1 MKNIK
6 NKMLIGLFSL
16 FIIASSCKKK
26 SDGVITPEDR
36 IAFDSAKL
44 ATFFQQHPDFK
55 KYEKDINELYNKEDF
70 HYVWYDKDG
79 RVDFAEVLYGK
90 VNEIK
95 EEGVVVQMPYKKEVD
110 ELFAEKKGEKSTL
123 ENDLLVS
130 AMYFYYT
137 KNVLQGVDATASK
150 QTGWYLPRPNVSYV
164 DYLAELMKDPEKLE
178 KDETENISQ
187 YYLLKKG
194 LKRYQEIQQK
204 GGWGKI
210 DFPADKKTLKE
221 GDSAVAIAQIRK
233 RLFITADLKNDNGSK
248 VFDNELKE
256 GLAAYEKRHNR
267 KADNTINA
275 ILAKELS
282 IPVEDRIKTIIVNM
296 ERCRWIDPKIMEAKE
311 LVSVNI
317 PSYKLNYM
325 KDGKTV
331 LESNVVVGKELNKT
345 VVFSGQM
352 SYIVFAPYWNIPK
365 SIIEKEIKP
374 GMEKN
379 KNYLEDKNMEWNDG
393 NVRQKPGNANS
404 LGLVKFMFPNSNNIY
419 LHDTP
424 AKSLFN
430 KESRA
435 FSHGC
440 VRVEKAR
447 DLAVAIMDDQNKMSA
462 AEIDK
467 AMHAGTEQ
475 SVSLKRKIPV
485 YIAYFTASADKEG
498 HVNFYEDV
506 YNRDNR
512 LASMLYKKK

>member
-1 MKNIK
+1 
-6 NKMLIGLFSL
+6 MLIGLFSL

-26 SDGVITPEDR
+26 TDGVITPEDR

-44 ATFFQQHPDFK
+44 TTFFEKHPDFK

-70 HYVWYDKDG
+70 HYVWYDQDG

-90 VNEIK
+90 VNGIK
-95 EEGVVVQMPYKKEVD
+95 EEGVVVKMPYKTEVD
-110 ELFAEKKGEKSTL
+110 ELFSSKSGDKSTL

-137 KNVLQGVDATASK
+137 NNVLAGVDTKTSK
-150 QTGWYLPRPNVSYV
+150 KTGWYLPRPNVSYV

-178 KDETENISQ
+178 KDEAENFSQ

-194 LKRYQEIQQK
+194 LKRYQDIQAK
-204 GGWGKI
+204 GGWGRV
-210 DFPADKKTLKE
+210 DFPANVKTLKE
-221 GDSAVAIAQIRK
+221 GDSATAIAQIRK
-233 RLFITADLKNDNGSK
+233 RLFIAGDLTTDSGKS
-248 VFDNELKE
+248 VFDTELKE
-256 GLAAYEKRHNR
+256 GLAKYETRHNR
-267 KADNTINA
+267 KVDNIITA
-275 ILAKELS
+275 TLAKEMS
-282 IPVEDRIKTIIVNM
+282 VSVEDRIKTIIVNM
-296 ERCRWIDPKIMEAKE
+296 ERCRWIDPEIMNSPE

-317 PSYKLNYM
+317 PSYKLDYM

-345 VVFSGQM
+345 VVFSGKM
-352 SYIVFAPYWNIPK
+352 SYIVFSPYWNIPK
-365 SIIEKEIKP
+365 SIIDDEIKP
-374 GMEKN
+374 GMDKN
-379 KNYLEDKNMEWNDG
+379 PNYLEDKNMEWNDG
-393 NVRQKPGNANS
+393 NVRQKPGKANS

-424 AKSLFN
+424 TKWLFN

-462 AEIDK
+462 SEIDK
-467 AMHAGTEQ
+467 AMNAGTEQ
-475 SVSLKRKIPV
+475 SISLKRKIPV
-485 YIAYFTASADKEG
+485 YISYFTAWADKNG
-498 HVNFYEDV
+498 NVNFYEDV
-506 YNRDNR
+506 YKRDNR
-512 LASMLYKKK
+512 LAQLLYTTKK

>member
-1 MKNIK
+1 M
-6 NKMLIGLFSL
+6 
-16 FIIASSCKKK
+16 ASSCKKK

-44 ATFFQQHPDFK
+44 ETFFQKHPDFR
-55 KYEKDINELYNKEDF
+55 KYEKEMNELYNKEDF

-90 VNEIK
+90 IRQIGAD
-95 EEGVVVQMPYKKEVD
+95 GVVQKMPYREEID
-110 ELFAEKKGEKSTL
+110 ELFAEKKGDKSTL

-137 KNVLQGVDATASK
+137 NNVLAGVDTKTSK
-150 QTGWYLPRPNVSYV
+150 KTGWYLPRPNVSYV

-178 KDETENISQ
+178 KDEEENFSQ

-194 LKRYQEIQQK
+194 LKRYQNIQSK
-204 GGWGKI
+204 GGWGTVN
-210 DFPADKKTLKE
+210 FPANVKTLKE
-221 GDSAVAIAQIRK
+221 GDSATAIAQIRK
-233 RLFITADLKNDNGSK
+233 RLFITGDLTNDNGKSI
-248 VFDNELKE
+248 FDSELRD
-256 GLAAYEKRHNR
+256 GLAKYETRHNR
-267 KADNTINA
+267 KVDGIITAA
-275 ILAKELS
+275 LAKELS

-296 ERCRWIDPKIMEAKE
+296 ERCRWIDPQIMNSKE

-317 PSYKLNYM
+317 PSYKLDYM

-345 VVFSGQM
+345 VVFSGKM
-352 SYIVFAPYWNIPK
+352 SYIVFSPYWNIPK

-379 KNYLEDKNMEWNDG
+379 PNYLEDKNMEWNDG
-393 NVRQKPGNANS
+393 NVRQKPGVANS

-424 AKSLFN
+424 SKSLFN

-462 AEIDK
+462 SQIDK
-467 AMHAGTEQ
+467 AMNAGTEQ

-485 YIAYFTASADKEG
+485 YISYFTAWADKEG
-498 HVNFYEDV
+498 HVNFYEDI

-512 LASMLYKKK
+512 LAQLLYTTKK

>member
-1 MKNIK
+1 
-6 NKMLIGLFSL
+6 MLIGLFSL

-26 SDGVITPEDR
+26 TDGVITPEDR

-44 ATFFQQHPDFK
+44 TTFFEKHPDFK

-70 HYVWYDKDG
+70 HYVWYDQDG

-90 VNEIK
+90 VNGIK
-95 EEGVVVQMPYKKEVD
+95 EEGVVVKMPYKTEVD
-110 ELFAEKKGEKSTL
+110 ELFSSKSGDKSTL

-137 KNVLQGVDATASK
+137 NNVLAGVDTKTSK
-150 QTGWYLPRPNVSYV
+150 KTGWYLPRPNVSYV

-178 KDETENISQ
+178 KDEAENFSQ

-194 LKRYQEIQQK
+194 LKRYQDIQAK
-204 GGWGKI
+204 GGWGRV
-210 DFPADKKTLKE
+210 DFPANVKTLKE
-221 GDSAVAIAQIRK
+221 GDSATAIAQIRK
-233 RLFITADLKNDNGSK
+233 RLFITGDLTTDSGKS
-248 VFDNELKE
+248 VFDTELKE
-256 GLAAYEKRHNR
+256 GLAKYETRHNR
-267 KADNTINA
+267 KVDNIITA
-275 ILAKELS
+275 TLAKEMS
-282 IPVEDRIKTIIVNM
+282 VSVEDRIKTIIVNM
-296 ERCRWIDPKIMEAKE
+296 ERCRWIDPEIMNSPE

-317 PSYKLNYM
+317 PSYKLDYM

-345 VVFSGQM
+345 VVFSGKM
-352 SYIVFAPYWNIPK
+352 SYIVFSPYWNIPK
-365 SIIEKEIKP
+365 SIIDDEIKP
-374 GMEKN
+374 GMDKN
-379 KNYLEDKNMEWNDG
+379 PNYLEDKNMEWNDG
-393 NVRQKPGNANS
+393 NVRQKPGKANS

-424 AKSLFN
+424 TKWLFN

-462 AEIDK
+462 SEIDK
-467 AMHAGTEQ
+467 AMNAGTEQ
-475 SVSLKRKIPV
+475 SISLKRKIPV
-485 YIAYFTASADKEG
+485 YISYFTAWADKNG
-498 HVNFYEDV
+498 NVNFYEDV
-506 YNRDNR
+506 YKRDNR
-512 LASMLYKKK
+512 LAQLLYTTKK